1 LTKASTRKNERNKC
15 IVGST
20 SKVNLRDTR
29 CSWGQGDLSLLFFPH
44 LDDFLNLVHNFRKYP
59 WSMFINSQVVDH
71 VLFPAEHKINS
82 KITQKSWQI
91 LGWFLLKNLPI
102 PAYSIYRTCGKFNT
116 PIKRRFLARIAH
128 AKPDKIAEN
137 GYKMCTYKSLQKFS
151 KNRND
156 LKTFSLNHL

>member
-1 LTKASTRKNERNKC
+1 
-15 IVGST
+15 
-20 SKVNLRDTR
+20 
-29 CSWGQGDLSLLFFPH
+29 
-44 LDDFLNLVHNFRKYP
+44 
-59 WSMFINSQVVDH
+59 MFINSQVVDH

-156 LKTFSLNHL
+156 LKTFSLNHLQVIFRKIMTKITKKRKDLKFCNDLPCNDLQISTVTIIEYYISTWFDQ